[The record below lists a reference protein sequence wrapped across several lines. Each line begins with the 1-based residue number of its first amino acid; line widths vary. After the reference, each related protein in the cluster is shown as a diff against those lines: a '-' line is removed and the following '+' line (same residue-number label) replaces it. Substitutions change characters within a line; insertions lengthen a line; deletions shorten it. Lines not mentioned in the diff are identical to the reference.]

1 MSDFAK
7 NVRNGSFPNEWLR
20 ARVMMLQGVAN
31 CCFKVGNGS
40 EVAAAGSLGRNQA
53 KEALDRI
60 QSRG

>member
-1 MSDFAK
+1 
-7 NVRNGSFPNEWLR
+7 
-20 ARVMMLQGVAN
+20 MMLQGVAN